1 MTKTTIAGV
10 RGTPLPNLEAHG
22 LAKKMKPAAK
32 LIDEQDQLRQRARVL
47 GSERQELEE
56 QIKRLE
62 HERTQEWARS
72 IRSGEEAPSEE
83 AIEKARE
90 RLESVR
96 KEIAAVRRAGE
107 IGESELHQTVAENA
121 TEWDLEVQRRG
132 ETILA
137 EAQRMAD
144 QLSAKLAETDA
155 LVGVHSWLRSSG
167 QHYTPATPVALSIE
181 HLLVERRRELG
192 LLDVEVDAGVIS

>member
-1 MTKTTIAGV
+1 MTRTTISGV
-10 RGTPLPNLEAHG
+10 RGTPLPNLQAHG
-22 LAKKMKPAAK
+22 LAKQMKPAAK

-83 AIEKARE
+83 AIEKIRK

-144 QLSAKLAETDA
+144 QLSAKLAETESLAA
-155 LVGVHSWLRSSG
+155 LHGWLVSG
-167 QHYTPATPVALSIE
+167 AQSYTPPTPATISIDN
-181 HLLVERRRELG
+181 LLDERRRELG
-192 LLDVEVDAGVIS
+192 

>member
-1 MTKTTIAGV
+1 MTRSTVTGM

-32 LIDEQDQLRQRARVL
+32 LIDEQDQLRQRAGVL
-47 GSERQELEE
+47 GSERQGLEQ

-121 TEWDLEVQRRG
+121 TEWDAEVQTKA
-132 ETILA
+132 EKILA
-137 EAQRMAD
+137 EAEQIAES
-144 QLSAKLAETDA
+144 LSQKLAETDA
-155 LVGVHSWLRSSG
+155 LVGVHSWLQSSG
-167 QHYTPATPVALSIE
+167 QSYTPASPSSISIE
-181 HLLVERRRELG
+181 HLLHERRRELG
-192 LLDVEVDAGVIS
+192 LMDVGVVG

>member
-1 MTKTTIAGV
+1 MARATTTGT
-10 RGTPLPNLEAHG
+10 RGQQLPNLEAPG

-32 LIDEQDQLRQRARVL
+32 LIDEQDQIRQRARVL

-62 HERTQEWARS
+62 RERTQEWARS

-107 IGESELHQTVAENA
+107 IGESELHQTVAENS
-121 TEWDLEVQRRG
+121 TEWDVEVQAKG
-132 ETILA
+132 EKILS
-137 EAQRMAD
+137 EAQEIAD
-144 QLSAKLAETDA
+144 ALSRKLAETDA
-155 LVGVHSWLRSSG
+155 LVGVHSWLQSSG
-167 QHYTPATPVALSIE
+167 QSYTPASPSSISIE
-181 HLLVERRRELG
+181 HLLHERRRELG
-192 LLDVEVDAGVIS
+192 LMDVGVVG

>member
-1 MTKTTIAGV
+1 MARATITGT
-10 RGTPLPNLEAHG
+10 RGQQLPNLEAHG

-144 QLSAKLAETDA
+144 QLSAKLAETESLAA
-155 LVGVHSWLRSSG
+155 LHGWLVSG
-167 QHYTPATPVALSIE
+167 AQFYTPPTPATISIDN
-181 HLLVERRRELG
+181 LLDERRRELG
-192 LLDVEVDAGVIS
+192 VVDARVVG